1 MSLAAILAELQGLRG
16 EIQELADR
24 VHTLE
29 ISQVDRSFSSPI
41 RGPVTVNYL
50 AAGSPA
56 SEPVPSA
63 PTTPGYPSPVAEVAA
78 GSCEQRPVGVGP
90 LSDSERR
97 KIALRIGDFFARALA
112 GLHRG
117 PSGRRENPLASRLY
131 VLCRNVSG
139 QVFEPVRVFKTF
151 GALKPFIG
159 DSGFGDSVFAGFP
172 RGQVWC
178 GLLMS
183 GLPEIE
189 EVGAAH
195 RQQLRSLTVLS
206 GDTGLSDPTYPVGF
220 FEVPVGDLT
229 QKVGIILITEVDNR
243 LVVAIPFLAWHRTV
257 AKRVLPE
264 KSLLKASVVSAD
276 SLSFDPDE
284 EEPPDVWFDQD
295 GPHRLPQAESLVQVA
310 DQLFA
315 FQSAA
320 SEPGDGDP
328 VAKRFEALE
337 ASLAEIKKALVPEKP
352 SGAAPAA
359 VAKWPERPPGLMDP
373 PPMPGLDPEVVR
385 SARAAG
391 VPMAQL
397 QTMSKMIQKDRPKL
411 TDLPARP
418 AVPKNP
424 LSESEDEGDVGALEA
439 TMADGQGQD
448 PMQVAVLKLTQIAH
462 RLSKQKKSGSSL
474 DLILDG
480 GSSSSSSHR
489 SAAALRKLRRALVDQ
504 PKLIYE
510 VIEQNMAE
518 DLQCLT
524 QLPGAQAGLWTVA
537 AELSLEDSP
546 PFSSFPTHALATETE
561 APHTKLVDGRWM
573 DLILHR
579 LSSYDLLTEK
589 KKLSA
594 KKFLP
599 PAGAED
605 EAKGGGKSKK
615 GGKGDKGKGKSGGGN
630 PSNAAAITVAL
641 VCSEV
646 LQGDRPLDDCRPC
659 VEGSCS
665 LHDDAAGAVPA
676 SKSDAGRRV
685 HGSAASTVHCSSLWN
700 SLVRWMLHSRSGR
713 LRTFLLS
720 GFKMAHKHK
729 TACTFRSV
737 WPIPLPYTKRDGR
750 SKSYE
755 ITPLQRGVNAIVLLL
770 DWLHLGQPGACPREF
785 SFAAPLTGAQQAVVQ
800 RLEKLCRPWDAAP
813 PVTAADM
820 GRSAGKVETLEEQ
833 LKVLMKEASAL
844 TTGYGPGAGG
854 GQSIKKKKESD
865 VFADVVLAKPVEADR
880 LTFGGRPSFDPSP
893 YLEDATRAWFQDP
906 LKHAQKPDPD
916 FPPPRVQVSGER
928 SEILKLLHR
937 LDETDR
943 LEIFPASAIRM
954 THRAGLFC
962 LPKSLQRER
971 LILDSR
977 PQNELEDQLLAWTQS
992 MASAM
997 PLLGLELCEEEA
1009 LAISGEDLKDFYYYY
1024 QVSSNQQLV
1033 IGIVIDDLIA
1043 IEKIPRCLPGPESL
1057 ASQVADEMVA
1067 LYEKVGLQ
1075 PNASKRL
1082 RSASVADFWG
1092 AHLDGEAGL
1101 IGAPIQRVLPIFLSS
1116 QVARLGFG
1124 ARKLLEVLA
1133 GAWTSILQFR
1143 KRSMCLLESIF
1154 SVITAHS
1161 YQEILAIPGDLV
1173 AELWPLTTLAP
1184 LCITDLRAQTS
1195 STLSLVDASSDWKAE
1210 VVCDFSKSFMRELG
1224 RHSLSK
1230 AAWGR
1235 MLTPYKAL
1243 MRSRGVLAAE
1253 DEVPDGEEPLRAHP
1267 LWSAIVTSHQFSSVG
1282 RTKVKKGKHINI
1294 SELEALLECE
1304 KRRGMLQCNSR
1315 FLIGSDSQVV
1325 LGSVLKGR
1333 SSSRSLNVRLKQHL
1347 PWLFGCNIY
1356 SSFQYVCT
1364 GENVADDPTRDR
1376 SVRSPSVS
1384 PPAWLDKAM
1393 QGDFGD
1399 MDAFLLQ
1406 YELDDQSVA
1415 RLPHFEEP
1423 MVPPVDPLSNRKRKR
1438 EEFLRDKLRPAK
1450 PTQSVRPPVVS
1461 SRPEPWRQRLQLST
1475 LAMDLLGQ
1483 IPRSQFVLPRGKSWE
1498 DVKNN
1503 VGHLDL
1509 FSGSRGAAR
1518 SLADKTGTWVLTYDI
1533 KHSASENLLSPSV
1546 QLHIEKM
1553 MDAGCFASLGAGPV
1567 CSSFSR
1573 AVRPP
1578 VRNRAHPYGLDTM
1591 SAAMR
1596 TKVREGNEFAI
1607 WLASLVRKAIRR
1619 KVVFWIENPWL
1630 SYLWDLE
1637 EWQSIAAEPGVD
1649 FFLVDYCRLGTGW
1662 RKRTKILT
1670 DTAIQGQ
1677 RLLCNCRKKHIH
1689 LVGYSRSH
1697 GKSWTQV
1704 AEAYPTGLCHIL
1716 SAAVSEKLKPLQRQ
1730 RKLDASACAR
1740 CCGRKIGEASNPG
1753 PRRPY
1758 VRGPQVPNN
1767 LEEIDTVQTSTRLL
1781 QSRAHTTFL
1790 NWLQGQLA
1798 DESWEWVRQDP
1809 KQQVLFLR
1817 PFGLAQY
1824 SAGAPMYIFR
1834 HLVVLFQQQYPNQ
1847 QAFIREGWSLLN
1859 RWEIAQ
1865 PVSHRAPLPNLILR
1879 WTGILLIAF
1888 HGAMRIG
1895 EPLRAQ
1901 RRDLLLAEEAAL
1913 TGAGSLVH
1921 VHISSQ
1927 FHLFNFTVTPPEL
1940 RISLI
1945 ACACIFL
1952 FMLAVVED
1960 LKESVGL
1967 GRTLWRL
1974 NGRSE
1979 SWVSY
1984 SWPQW
1989 ASKEEVKKIKDMSE
2003 LDCVKFQVA
2012 GIPTHWKV
2020 FYLVFVLLPKFALW
2034 LAVAKSGVHYLM
2046 ETAGIVDLIVNSMAL
2061 TFVLEVD
2068 EMVFHR
2074 FTTTLTKHIMN
2085 NIQDLPNFDI
2095 TQEETETNLQALER
2109 YKAEELGSARWSKL
2123 MLSIPWRFFLV
2134 LLLQAIFVSNYYLEN
2149 CQKTED
2155 GSWVSREL
2163 RMPKDLSYRP
2173 LALMF
2178 GLLSTDGDPV
2188 WSMPTSK

>member
-1 MSLAAILAELQGLRG
+1 M
-16 EIQELADR
+16 
-24 VHTLE
+24 
-29 ISQVDRSFSSPI
+29 
-41 RGPVTVNYL
+41 
-50 AAGSPA
+50 
-56 SEPVPSA
+56 
-63 PTTPGYPSPVAEVAA
+63 
-78 GSCEQRPVGVGP
+78 
-90 LSDSERR
+90 
-97 KIALRIGDFFARALA
+97 
-112 GLHRG
+112 
-117 PSGRRENPLASRLY
+117 
-131 VLCRNVSG
+131 
-139 QVFEPVRVFKTF
+139 
-151 GALKPFIG
+151 
-159 DSGFGDSVFAGFP
+159 
-172 RGQVWC
+172 
-178 GLLMS
+178 
-183 GLPEIE
+183 
-189 EVGAAH
+189 
-195 RQQLRSLTVLS
+195 
-206 GDTGLSDPTYPVGF
+206 
-220 FEVPVGDLT
+220 
-229 QKVGIILITEVDNR
+229 
-243 LVVAIPFLAWHRTV
+243 
-257 AKRVLPE
+257 
-264 KSLLKASVVSAD
+264 
-276 SLSFDPDE
+276 
-284 EEPPDVWFDQD
+284 
-295 GPHRLPQAESLVQVA
+295 
-310 DQLFA
+310 
-315 FQSAA
+315 
-320 SEPGDGDP
+320 
-328 VAKRFEALE
+328 
-337 ASLAEIKKALVPEKP
+337 
-352 SGAAPAA
+352 
-359 VAKWPERPPGLMDP
+359 
-373 PPMPGLDPEVVR
+373 
-385 SARAAG
+385 
-391 VPMAQL
+391 
-397 QTMSKMIQKDRPKL
+397 
-411 TDLPARP
+411 
-418 AVPKNP
+418 
-424 LSESEDEGDVGALEA
+424 
-439 TMADGQGQD
+439 
-448 PMQVAVLKLTQIAH
+448 
-462 RLSKQKKSGSSL
+462 
-474 DLILDG
+474 
-480 GSSSSSSHR
+480 
-489 SAAALRKLRRALVDQ
+489 
-504 PKLIYE
+504 
-510 VIEQNMAE
+510 
-518 DLQCLT
+518 
-524 QLPGAQAGLWTVA
+524 
-537 AELSLEDSP
+537 
-546 PFSSFPTHALATETE
+546 
-561 APHTKLVDGRWM
+561 
-573 DLILHR
+573 
-579 LSSYDLLTEK
+579 
-589 KKLSA
+589 
-594 KKFLP
+594 
-599 PAGAED
+599 
-605 EAKGGGKSKK
+605 
-615 GGKGDKGKGKSGGGN
+615 
-630 PSNAAAITVAL
+630 
-641 VCSEV
+641 
-646 LQGDRPLDDCRPC
+646 
-659 VEGSCS
+659 
-665 LHDDAAGAVPA
+665 
-676 SKSDAGRRV
+676 
-685 HGSAASTVHCSSLWN
+685 
-700 SLVRWMLHSRSGR
+700 
-713 LRTFLLS
+713 
-720 GFKMAHKHK
+720 
-729 TACTFRSV
+729 
-737 WPIPLPYTKRDGR
+737 
-750 SKSYE
+750 
-755 ITPLQRGVNAIVLLL
+755 
-770 DWLHLGQPGACPREF
+770 
-785 SFAAPLTGAQQAVVQ
+785 
-800 RLEKLCRPWDAAP
+800 
-813 PVTAADM
+813 
-820 GRSAGKVETLEEQ
+820 
-833 LKVLMKEASAL
+833 
-844 TTGYGPGAGG
+844 
-854 GQSIKKKKESD
+854 
-865 VFADVVLAKPVEADR
+865 LAKPVEADR

-893 YLEDATRAWFQDP
+893 YLEETTCAWFQDP
-906 LKHAQKPDPD
+906 LKHAQGPDPD

-937 LDETDR
+937 LDDTDR
-943 LEIFPASAIRM
+943 LEIFPAGSIRM

-962 LPKSLQRER
+962 LPKSLQKDR

-997 PLLGLELCEEEA
+997 PLLGLELREEEA

-1024 QVSSNQQLV
+1024 QVSSSRCRRNAIRFSLTGKEACSFRCFRRAGLVGEGPFIPCLATMAMGDKNAVEYGQQSHLRLGLEHGIFSMSDLVSLRSRIPRNQQLV

-1043 IEKIPRCLPGPESL
+1043 IEKIPRCLPPPESL

-1101 IGAPIQRVLPIFLSS
+1101 IGAPIQRVLPIAFLSS

-1124 ARKLLEVLA
+1124 TRKLLEVLA

-1161 YQEILAIPGDLV
+1161 YQEIFAIPGDLV
-1173 AELWPLTTLAP
+1173 AELWLLTTLAP

-1210 VVCDFSKSFMRELG
+1210 VVCDLPESFMKELG
-1224 RHSLSK
+1224 RHALSK

-1243 MRSRGVLAAE
+1243 LRSRGVLAAE

-1267 LWSAIVTSHQFSSVG
+1267 LWSAIVTSQQFSSVG
-1282 RTKVKKGKHINI
+1282 RTKVRKGKHINL
-1294 SELEALLECE
+1294 SELEAVLECE
-1304 KRRGMLQCNSR
+1304 KRRGVMQGSSR

-1325 LGSVLKGR
+1325 LGSLLKGR

-1356 SSFQYVCT
+1356 SSFQYICT

-1376 SVRSPSVS
+1376 PVRSPSVN

-1393 QGDFGD
+1393 LGDFGD

-1415 RLPHFEEP
+1415 RLPHFGKP
-1423 MVPPVDPLSNRKRKR
+1423 SVPPVDPLSNRKRKR
-1438 EEFLRDKLRPAK
+1438 EEFLRNKVRPAK
-1450 PTQSVRPPVVS
+1450 PTQPVRPPVVS

-1475 LAMDLLGQ
+1475 AAMDLLGQ
-1483 IPRSQFVLPRGKSWE
+1483 LPRSQFVLPRGKSWE

-1546 QLHIEKM
+1546 QLYIEKM

-1578 VRNRAHPYGLDTM
+1578 VRNRAHPYGLDTI

-1677 RLLCNCRKKHIH
+1677 KLLCNCQRKHIH

-1790 NWLQGQLA
+1790 TWLQGQLA

-1865 PVSHRAPLPNLILR
+1865 PVSHRAPLPKLILDAMAGLALSWGWFR

-1913 TGAGSLVH
+1913 TRSICFLKIRFPKAGRRGRGVVQHSRIREPLAVEWMTKVFRNIPADQLLYPASPSTFRKRWDVLLRHLGVPTSARLTPGGVRGGGAIFLYHTDLPLLEILWQMRLRQLSTLESYVQELAAENTFAELPNSCKEKLQACAALFPHLVH
-1921 VHISSQ
+1921 
-1927 FHLFNFTVTPPEL
+1927 
-1940 RISLI
+1940 
-1945 ACACIFL
+1945 
-1952 FMLAVVED
+1952 
-1960 LKESVGL
+1960 
-1967 GRTLWRL
+1967 TL
-1974 NGRSE
+1974 
-1979 SWVSY
+1979 
-1984 SWPQW
+1984 
-1989 ASKEEVKKIKDMSE
+1989 D
-2003 LDCVKFQVA
+2003 
-2012 GIPTHWKV
+2012 PT
-2020 FYLVFVLLPKFALW
+2020 
-2034 LAVAKSGVHYLM
+2034 
-2046 ETAGIVDLIVNSMAL
+2046 
-2061 TFVLEVD
+2061 
-2068 EMVFHR
+2068 
-2074 FTTTLTKHIMN
+2074 
-2085 NIQDLPNFDI
+2085 
-2095 TQEETETNLQALER
+2095 
-2109 YKAEELGSARWSKL
+2109 
-2123 MLSIPWRFFLV
+2123 
-2134 LLLQAIFVSNYYLEN
+2134 
-2149 CQKTED
+2149 
-2155 GSWVSREL
+2155 
-2163 RMPKDLSYRP
+2163 
-2173 LALMF
+2173 
-2178 GLLSTDGDPV
+2178 
-2188 WSMPTSK
+2188 